1 MRTTAIRAGKTKGM
15 FGWRMRLLLAAVLAG
30 IIGLIWLQAVGHV
43 DAQGADA
50 NLRSYVTVVVADDL
64 SDPDNPATSLAIDFH
79 TTIACSRGDYNAY
92 ISNVIDFIDGIP
104 KRHLGSAASDD
115 VQITSTISDLQGKGL
130 TFDVEV
136 ICGRDPGRLSSWVS
150 IPHDES
156 STSTE
161 SNRRLV
167 PGTYSS
173 EPALTSLTVS
183 HGALD
188 PTFHSH
194 TTRYTVPDIAN
205 ANDRMT
211 LTTTAKDGYSI
222 VFAKGA
228 TYTIHDC
235 PLGGRCTV
243 TYKDADGDSGDP
255 LTDAD
260 TDTDGFQVDLDE
272 GENVIMV
279 HVYRELVHNEYYRLT
294 VTRAANSVAAGAP
307 SISGTAQVGETLT
320 ADTSGISDAN
330 GLDNVDYSY
339 QWLSNRDAEIDGAM
353 SSTYT
358 LQASDNGKAI
368 KVRVTF
374 ADDAGSEESLTS
386 PGTAAVVM
394 GGL

>member
-1 MRTTAIRAGKTKGM
+1 MRTTAIGAGKTEGM

-30 IIGLIWLQAVGHV
+30 VTGLIWLQGVEFV
-43 DAQGADA
+43 DAQGADP
-50 NLRSYVTVVVADDL
+50 LQQGYMTVVVADDL
-64 SDPDNPATSLAIDFH
+64 SDADNPATSLTIDFH

-92 ISNVIDFIDGIP
+92 ISNVTDFIDGIP

-136 ICGRDPGRLSSWVS
+136 RCGRDPGRLSSYVS

-156 STSTE
+156 STSTG

-173 EPALTSLTVS
+173 EPPLTSLTVS

-194 TTRYTVPDIAN
+194 TTIYTVPDIAN

-222 VFAKGA
+222 VFVKGA

-243 TYKDADGDSGDP
+243 TYKDADGDSVDP

-279 HVYRELVHNEYYRLT
+279 HVYRELVHREFYRLT
-294 VTRAANSVAAGAP
+294 VTRAANSVATGAP
-307 SISGTAQVGETLT
+307 TISGTAQVGQTLT
-320 ADTSGISDAN
+320 ADTSGIADED
-330 GLDNVDYSY
+330 GLTGVAYSY
-339 QWLSNRDAEIDGAM
+339 QWLADGADISGAT
-353 SSTYT
+353 SSSYT
-358 LQASDNGKAI
+358 LVTAQQGKTI
-368 KVRVTF
+368 QVRVTF
-374 ADDAGSEESLTS
+374 TDDAGNEESLTS
-386 PGTAAVVM
+386 AATDTVVM